1 VKNQLKDLGVHVIQ
15 QAEKF
20 GATQAEAYLESRQI
34 IEVKMEKGCIRLASE
49 KLDLGCGI
57 RAIVGKQIG
66 VSYVTSLLENDLE
79 QAVQDSLKAANASV
93 QDPELSSLA
102 TSYSKYPSVRGI
114 FDKALAHLECEEAVD
129 IMARSVQASREIS
142 GKTHNLVEGELT
154 SSLVTRAIVNSLGIN
169 KTSLDTQVELS
180 IYSSIG
186 NGDDKCSS
194 GDYQK
199 TRTLAEINPELIGT
213 TSAENA
219 LKLRGAKTIASGDMP
234 LILTPRALRAVL
246 GWGFTK
252 ALDARQVQDGK
263 SYLVDSIGS
272 EISSTELEIV
282 DNALLPGAI
291 GSRPFDGE
299 GVPSQ
304 NTPIIN
310 SGILRNYL
318 HDSYS
323 SSKAHVEN
331 TGNAFRSSYRVTPS
345 IKASNLIVTPG
356 TATLED
362 MISDITQGV
371 LCTDTLD
378 SPNMV
383 TGELSALVMEGFL
396 IQRGEIKHALKNT
409 LFNTTMQ
416 NLLKQTSWI
425 GSDVESRG
433 SVLSP
438 SILIDTVKI
447 TSG

>member
-1 VKNQLKDLGVHVIQ
+1 MKNQLQDLGVHVIQ

-57 RAIVGKQIG
+57 RTIVGKQIG
-66 VSYVTSLLENDLE
+66 VSYVTSLLVNDLE

-93 QDPELSSLA
+93 QDPDLSSLA
-102 TSYSKYPSVRGI
+102 TSYSKYPSVKGI

-129 IMARSVQASREIS
+129 IMTRSVQASREIS
-142 GKTHNLVEGELT
+142 GKTHNLVEGDFT
-154 SSLVTRAIVNSLGIN
+154 STMVTRVIVNSLGIN
-169 KTSLDTQVELS
+169 KTSSETQAALS
-180 IYSSIG
+180 TYSSIES
-186 NGDDKCSS
+186 GDEKCSS
-194 GDYQK
+194 GDSQK
-199 TRTLAEINPELIGT
+199 TRTLAEINPELIGAN
-213 TSAENA
+213 SAQNA
-219 LKLRGAKTIASGDMP
+219 LRLRGAKTIASGDMP
-234 LILTPRALRAVL
+234 LILAPRALRAIL
-246 GWGFTK
+246 GFGFAK
-252 ALDARQVQDGK
+252 ALDARKVQDGK
-263 SYLVDSIGS
+263 SYLVNSIGS
-272 EISSTELEIV
+272 EIASAELEIV

-299 GVPSQ
+299 GVPSH
-304 NTPIIN
+304 NTPVII
-310 SGILRNYL
+310 SGILMNYL

-323 SSKAHVEN
+323 SSKARVEN
-331 TGNAFRSSYRVTPS
+331 TGNAFHSSYRVTPS
-345 IKASNLIVTPG
+345 IEASNLIITPG

-371 LCTDTLD
+371 LCTDTFD
-378 SPNMV
+378 RPNMV

-396 IQRGEIKHALKNT
+396 IQKGEIKHALKNT

-416 NLLKQTSWI
+416 NLLKQTIRI

-438 SILIDTVKI
+438 SILIDSVKI